1 MDKLKILSEIKSFLD
16 GYDCDLKYLVNVET
30 NPNNNIAE
38 CIIHEPGKDP
48 EIRKVQYTSFMYMK
62 DLSIKGFSL
71 FPGKPDELELKKHEY
86 GITITP
92 LKTGKHKRLK
102 NGFTFKIS
110 SCVSYNAI
118 INFLRDGGVYP
129 YEKLKNRRNREMKD
143 ERGNPIYLYRDL
155 FYSIRLSEQFFI
167 STGTRLYKGF
177 EDYKDVNKVTFDIET
192 TGLRFE
198 TARVFAIGVRNN
210 KGFETILEVEK
221 FNDDE
226 SERKLIEIF
235 FSTVISLQPAIISG
249 FNSED
254 FDFNFILGR
263 AGLLR
268 MNLNLL
274 LTSLKANVPIF
285 RRPNVSLKYG
295 GNTDK
300 FTATEMWGISVIDIL
315 HAVKR
320 TAAVNSEIKEN
331 KLKYIAKFEKIA
343 RPNRTYIPGED
354 NAIGR
359 YYKEN
364 KIFVI
369 DENNNYLQIPDEFQ
383 DVTRRLHEIQMKKA
397 VGSITE
403 REYRIERSAII
414 NENQKFTPWF
424 KENVKLNGTL
434 SFIGGKNLVKQ
445 YLLDDLWETEQVD
458 ELYNQSSFMLAKII
472 PTTYQR
478 ICTMGTAS
486 IWNLLMT
493 AWSYENDLAIPYPDA
508 KERFSG
514 GLARCFKTGY
524 SRRLVKIDYAS
535 LYPMLQLTWDI
546 FPMFDVTGV
555 LKKMLLYLTTTR
567 NIYKKLAN
575 NSKLNEEEIALL
587 KEIDHDVYKKL
598 MNNEITDKDRAKFKV
613 KQSPIKILNNSLF
626 GALGSDIS
634 FNWSDNICAAR
645 ITCCGRL
652 ELRHAITWYKKY
664 NCIALLA
671 VTDGVNFQIPDKTFI
686 RITDDGERVEETEG
700 LIEEMWNYG
709 GSNGINALIK
719 KFNKEEM
726 KPPYMGV
733 DNDGEF
739 ISCLNLSRIN
749 YATLLTAKDKKTGE
763 LKEKVKLT
771 GNTIKSKIMPGY
783 IEEFID
789 KGFELIL
796 HGKGEEFFEY
806 YKKYVDDLC
815 NHRIPLM
822 KIASKS
828 RVKTTIAAY
837 RNRGVDKNGREKGKQ
852 AYMELLIEERNRI
865 ALELFETHKQ
875 ELKFDTPEKDLSD
888 KDKTLLVSNY
898 MPPEPELDSFVY
910 FVNTGTK
917 KSHSSSSMITTEG
930 DTKERLAS
938 KLIANEDLLN
948 NPNMTGYYNVEK
960 YLGAFNSRVKTI
972 LVGFDPS
979 VQKIFLSKF
988 ENVKETDEYGKV
1000 LKTKKLVH
1008 KVFTEED
1015 LTLKNF
1021 DDDIFDEA
1029 MVLEPKESI
1038 FWNKS
1043 GYDPRLVWDGFIMSE
1058 DYEVYF
1064 RIYEDALD
1072 YFNGLMIKDGNPKRI
1087 KSINEQ
1093 YENGDLILIKDGDQ
1107 YHVGKFNGICIEP
1120 IRENVDK
1127 PKTEF
1132 ELEIERVKAEKEAV
1146 RKAAEEEKKKLE
1158 DTVENEK
1165 RLKAEERKK
1174 QKHFREFKKEFG
1186 IPSRTTM
1193 ERLFAESENAEET
1206 FAKYVE
1212 NKENP
1217 EYVDIEEYDVDDSAE
1232 GNE

>member
-1 MDKLKILSEIKSFLD
+1 MMNVSNILGEIKGFLE
-16 GYDCDLKYLVNVET
+16 GYNDLKYIVNVET
-30 NPNNNIAE
+30 DPRTNIAE
-38 CIIHEPGKDP
+38 CIIHEPGKNP
-48 EIRKVQYTSFMYMK
+48 EIRKIEYMPFMYMK
-62 DLSIKGFSL
+62 DLSIKGFIL
-71 FPGKPDELELKKHEY
+71 FPGKPDEFELKKHEY
-86 GITITP
+86 GITITQ
-92 LKTGKHKRLK
+92 LKAGKHKRLK
-102 NGFTFKIS
+102 NGFTYKIS
-110 SCVSYNAI
+110 SCISYNAI

-129 YEKLKNRRNREMKD
+129 YEKLKNNRNREMKD

-155 FYSIRLSEQFFI
+155 YYSIRLSEQFFI
-167 STGTRLYKGF
+167 STGIRLYKGF
-177 EDYKDVNKVTFDIET
+177 EDYKDINKVTFDIET
-192 TGLRFE
+192 TGLRYE

-210 KGFETILEVEK
+210 KGFEIILEVDK

-226 SERKLIEIF
+226 SEMKLIENF
-235 FSTVISLQPAIISG
+235 FDTVIKLQPAIISG

-274 LTSLKANVPIF
+274 LTSLKANIPIF

-295 GNTDK
+295 GSTDK

-364 KIFVI
+364 KIFII

-383 DVTRRLHEIQMKKA
+383 DVTKLLYEIQVKKTEGA
-397 VGSITE
+397 ISE
-403 REYRIERSAII
+403 REYKIERSGII
-414 NENQKFTPWF
+414 NENQKFVVWF
-424 KENVKLNGTL
+424 KENVLLKGIL
-434 SFIGGKNLVKQ
+434 SFIKGKDLVKQ

-458 ELYNQSSFMLAKII
+458 ELYNQSSFMLAKIV

-493 AWSYENDLAIPYPDA
+493 AWSYENDLAIPYPDV
-508 KERFSG
+508 KEKFSG

-555 LKKMLLYLTTTR
+555 LKKMLLYFTTTR

-575 NSKLNEEEIALL
+575 NSDLNEEEIGLS
-587 KEIDHDVYKKL
+587 KEIDHDVYHKL
-598 MNNEITDKDRAKFKV
+598 MNNEITDKNRAKFKV
-613 KQSPIKILNNSLF
+613 KQLPIKILNNSLF

-671 VTDGVNFQIPDKTFI
+671 VTDGVNFQIPDKTNI
-686 RITDDGERVEETEG
+686 RITDEGESIEEVEG
-700 LIEEMWNYG
+700 LIEEMWKYG

-726 KPPYMGV
+726 RPPYMSV

-749 YATLLTAKDKKTGE
+749 YATLLTVKDKKTGD

-783 IEEFID
+783 IEDFID

-806 YKKYVDDLC
+806 YKKYVDDIC
-815 NHRIPLM
+815 TYNIPLM

-828 RVKTTIAAY
+828 RIKTTIAAY
-837 RNRGVDKNGREKGKQ
+837 KNRGVNKNGREKGKQ

-865 ALELFETHKQ
+865 ALELFEKYKS
-875 ELKFDTPEKDLSD
+875 ELKFNTQEKDLTD
-888 KDKTLLVSNY
+888 KDKMLLVSNY

-917 KSHSSSSMITTEG
+917 KSQSSSSWITETIEG
-930 DTKERLAS
+930 VTKERLAS
-938 KLIANEDLLN
+938 QLIENDKLSDTLK
-948 NPNMTGYYNVEK
+948 YNVEK
-960 YLGAFNSRVKTI
+960 YLGAFNSRVKTL

-979 VQKIFLSKF
+979 VRKIFLSEFKIT
-988 ENVKETDEYGKV
+988 KETDEFGKV
-1000 LKTKKLVH
+1000 QKNKKLMH
-1008 KVFTEED
+1008 KVFTKED

-1021 DDDIFDEA
+1021 DDDIFEEA

-1043 GYDPRLVWDGFIMSE
+1043 GYDPRLVWNGFTMNE
-1058 DYEVYF
+1058 DNEVYF
-1064 RIYEDALD
+1064 KIYEDALN
-1072 YFNGLMIKDGNPKRI
+1072 YFNDLMIKSNNPKRI
-1087 KSINEQ
+1087 KSINDSH
-1093 YENGDLILIKDGDQ
+1093 ENGDLVLIKDGDQ
-1107 YHVGKFNGICIEP
+1107 YQVGKFNGICIEP
-1120 IRENVDK
+1120 IKDANK

-1132 ELEIERVKAEKEAV
+1132 ELEIERVKAEKEAIK
-1146 RKAAEEEKKKLE
+1146 KAAEEERKKLE

-1165 RLKAEERKK
+1165 RLKAQERKR
-1174 QKHFREFKKEFG
+1174 QKYFREFKKEFG
-1186 IPSRTTM
+1186 IPAKTTM
-1193 ERLFAESENAEET
+1193 EKLFAESENAEET
-1206 FAKYVE
+1206 FNKYVE

-1217 EYVDIEEYDVDDSAE
+1217 EYVDIEEYDTDDTAE
-1232 GNE
+1232 DNE